1 MEHVAQG
8 TFRKDRHAALL
19 HETERPEDISPA
31 QWRYLRVELL
41 GPEDAANGDFYSYR
55 CEDCLVHGS
64 DCEAM
69 FATENE
75 AKVGC
80 NPLDFPEPVLA

>member
-1 MEHVAQG
+1 MEHIAQG

-19 HETERPEDISPA
+19 NEAERPEDISQA
-31 QWRYLRVELL
+31 QWRYLRIELL
-41 GPEDAANGDFYSYR
+41 GPEDAATGDFYSYR
-55 CEDCLVHGS
+55 CDDCLVHGS

-69 FATENE
+69 FATETE

-80 NPLDFPEPVLA
+80 NPLDFPEPVFA